1 MKIFLL
7 IVLIKID
14 REQMNTETAIDR
26 FYLHI
31 ISRSDLTKSNCN
43 EKDLEVI
50 LEKKPTIDFCKFLYK
65 EVGRD
70 FFWRD
75 RLKWNDQNWLD
86 YISKD
91 FFKLYILKQ
100 NNRLVGYYEL
110 LYEPKSSSMEIPYFG
125 IFKEFY
131 GKGIGGYLLTD
142 AILTSFNQKINKVW
156 VHTCTLDHP
165 NALKN
170 YLARGMKIFKTEKI
184 FFNPENL

>member
-1 MKIFLL
+1 ME
-7 IVLIKID
+7 
-14 REQMNTETAIDR
+14 RSIDR
-26 FYLHI
+26 FYLHL
-31 ISRSDLTKSNCN
+31 ISRNDLIPSNCK
-43 EKDLEVI
+43 EKNLEVI
-50 LEKKPTIDFCKFLYK
+50 LEKKPTVDFCKFLYK

-75 RLKWNDQNWLD
+75 RLKWSDQDWLD
-86 YISKD
+86 YISND

-100 NNRLVGYYEL
+100 KNELAGYYEL
-110 LYEPKSSSMEIPYFG
+110 LYDPKIPSMEISYFG
-125 IFKEFY
+125 ILKEFF

-142 AILTSFNQKINKVW
+142 AILNSYNHSINKVW

>member
-1 MKIFLL
+1 MSKI
-7 IVLIKID
+7 IS
-14 REQMNTETAIDR
+14 R
-26 FYLHI
+26 FYLNI
-31 ISRSDLTKSNCN
+31 FSKKELKVSNCK
-43 EKDLEVI
+43 EKNLEVFI
-50 LEKKPTIDFCKFLYK
+50 ESKPTVDFCKFLYK

-75 RLKWNDQNWLD
+75 RLKWSDQDWLN
-86 YISKD
+86 YISND
-91 FFKLYILKQ
+91 FFKLYILKK
-100 NNRLVGYYEL
+100 NNELAGYYEL
-110 LYEPKSSSMEIPYFG
+110 LYDPKTSSMEISYFG
-125 IFKEFY
+125 IFKEFF
-131 GKGIGGYLLTD
+131 GKGIGGHLLTD

>member
-1 MKIFLL
+1 ME
-7 IVLIKID
+7 
-14 REQMNTETAIDR
+14 RTIDR
-26 FYLHI
+26 FYLHLL
-31 ISRSDLTKSNCN
+31 SV
-43 EKDLEVI
+43 KDLNQSDCKEINLEVQI
-50 LEKKPTIDFCKFLYK
+50 EKEPTIDLCKFFYK
-65 EVGRD
+65 EVGKN

-75 RLKWNDQNWLD
+75 RLKWSDQDWLD
-86 YISKD
+86 YINND
-91 FFKLYILKQ
+91 CFKLYILKY

-110 LYEPKSSSMEIPYFG
+110 LYDPKTNSMEIPYFG

-131 GKGIGGYLLTD
+131 GKKIGGYLLTD
-142 AILTSFNQKINKVW
+142 ALSNSFKQKITKVW

>member
-1 MKIFLL
+1 ME
-7 IVLIKID
+7 
-14 REQMNTETAIDR
+14 RSIDR
-26 FYLHI
+26 FYLHL
-31 ISRSDLTKSNCN
+31 ISRNDLIPSTCK
-43 EKDLEVI
+43 EKNLEVI
-50 LEKKPTIDFCKFLYK
+50 LEKEPTVDFCKFLYK

-75 RLKWNDQNWLD
+75 RLKWKDEDWLN
-86 YISKD
+86 YINND

-100 NNRLVGYYEL
+100 NNKLAGYYEL
-110 LYEPKSSSMEIPYFG
+110 LCDTKLSSMEIPYFG

-142 AILTSFNQKINKVW
+142 AILTSFNQKIYKVW

-184 FFNPENL
+184 FFNPEDL

>member
-1 MKIFLL
+1 ME
-7 IVLIKID
+7 
-14 REQMNTETAIDR
+14 RSIDR
-26 FYLHI
+26 FYLHL
-31 ISRSDLTKSNCN
+31 ISRNDLIPSTCK
-43 EKDLEVI
+43 EKNLEVI
-50 LEKKPTIDFCKFLYK
+50 LEKEPTVDFCKFLYK

-75 RLKWNDQNWLD
+75 RLKWSDQDWLN
-86 YISKD
+86 YISND

-100 NNRLVGYYEL
+100 NNELAVYYEL
-110 LYEPKSSSMEIPYFG
+110 IYDPKIPSMEISYFG
-125 IFKEFY
+125 IFKEFF

-142 AILTSFNQKINKVW
+142 AILTSFNQRINKVW
-156 VHTCTLDHP
+156 VHTCTLDHA

>member
-1 MKIFLL
+1 MQRK
-7 IVLIKID
+7 
-14 REQMNTETAIDR
+14 IDR

-31 ISRSDLTKSNCN
+31 FSINDLIKSDYKQIN
-43 EKDLEVI
+43 LEVI
-50 LEKKPTIDFCKFLYK
+50 LEKKPKIDICKFFYK

-75 RLKWNDQNWLD
+75 RLKWRDQDWLD
-86 YISKD
+86 YINND
-91 FFKLYILKQ
+91 FFKLYILKY
-100 NNRLVGYYEL
+100 NNKFAGYYEL
-110 LYEPKSSSMEIPYFG
+110 LYDPKNSSMEIPYFG

-131 GKGIGGYLLTD
+131 GKGIGGYLLTH
-142 AILTSFNQKINKVW
+142 AILSSFEQKINKVW

>member
-1 MKIFLL
+1 ME
-7 IVLIKID
+7 
-14 REQMNTETAIDR
+14 RTIDR
-26 FYLHI
+26 FYLHLL
-31 ISRSDLTKSNCN
+31 SVRDLNQSNCKEIN
-43 EKDLEVI
+43 LDVQ
-50 LEKKPTIDFCKFLYK
+50 LEKKPTIDFCKFFYK

-75 RLKWNDQNWLD
+75 RLKWADQDWLD
-86 YISKD
+86 YVNND
-91 FFKLYILKQ
+91 FFKLYILKH
-100 NNRLVGYYEL
+100 NNKLAGYYEL
-110 LYEPKSSSMEIPYFG
+110 LYDPKTTSMEIPYFG

-131 GKGIGGYLLTD
+131 GKKIGGYLLTD
-142 AILTSFNQKINKVW
+142 ALSTSFKQKITKVW

>member
-1 MKIFLL
+1 MSKI
-7 IVLIKID
+7 I
-14 REQMNTETAIDR
+14 TR
-26 FYLHI
+26 FYLNIFSKKELH
-31 ISRSDLTKSNCN
+31 KSNCKETN
-43 EKDLEVI
+43 LEVF
-50 LEKKPTIDFCKFLYK
+50 LESKPTIDLCKFFYK

-75 RLKWNDQNWLD
+75 RLKWSDQDWLD
-86 YISKD
+86 YISND

-100 NNRLVGYYEL
+100 NNKLAGYYEL
-110 LYEPKSSSMEIPYFG
+110 LYDPKIPTMEIPYFG

-131 GKGIGGYLLTD
+131 GKGIGGHLLTD
-142 AILTSFNQKINKVW
+142 AIITSFNHKINKVW

>member
-1 MKIFLL
+1 MQS
-7 IVLIKID
+7 
-14 REQMNTETAIDR
+14 EIDR

-31 ISRSDLTKSNCN
+31 FFKNDLIKSDCKEIN
-43 EKDLEVI
+43 LEVF
-50 LEKKPTIDFCKFLYK
+50 LEKNPTVNFCKFLYK

-75 RLKWNDQNWLD
+75 RLKWSDQDWLD
-86 YISKD
+86 YISND
-91 FFKLYILKQ
+91 FFKLYTLKQ
-100 NNRLVGYYEL
+100 NNKLAGYYEL
-110 LYEPKSSSMEIPYFG
+110 LYDPKVPSMEIPYFG

-131 GKGIGGYLLTD
+131 GKGIGGHLLTD
-142 AILTSFNQKINKVW
+142 AILTSFHQKINKVW

-170 YLARGMKIFKTEKI
+170 YLARGMKVFKTEKI

>member
-1 MKIFLL
+1 ME
-7 IVLIKID
+7 
-14 REQMNTETAIDR
+14 RTIDR

-31 ISRSDLTKSNCN
+31 FSNNDLKKSNCK
-43 EKDLEVI
+43 EKNLEVI
-50 LEKKPTIDFCKFLYK
+50 LEKEPKVDFCKFLYK

-75 RLKWNDQNWLD
+75 RLKWSDQDWLN
-86 YISKD
+86 YIRND
-91 FFKLYILKQ
+91 FFKLYILKK
-100 NNRLVGYYEL
+100 NNELAGYYEL
-110 LYEPKSSSMEIPYFG
+110 LYDPKIPSMEIPYFG
-125 IFKEFY
+125 ILKEFF

-142 AILTSFNQKINKVW
+142 AILTSFNQNINKVW

>member
-1 MKIFLL
+1 MSNIIERYFLEICSKKSL
-7 IVLIKID
+7 V
-14 REQMNTETAIDR
+14 
-26 FYLHI
+26 
-31 ISRSDLTKSNCN
+31 RSKSK
-43 EKDLEVI
+43 EKNLEII
-50 LEKKPTIDFCKFLYK
+50 LEKKPTVDFCKFLYK

-75 RLKWNDQNWLD
+75 RLKWSDQDWLD
-86 YISKD
+86 YISND

-100 NNRLVGYYEL
+100 SNNLVGYYEL
-110 LYEPKSSSMEIPYFG
+110 LYDPKVPSMEIPYFG

-131 GKGIGGYLLTD
+131 GKGIGGHLLTD

-170 YLARGMKIFKTEKI
+170 YLARGMLIFKTEKI

>member
-1 MKIFLL
+1 ME
-7 IVLIKID
+7 
-14 REQMNTETAIDR
+14 RTIDR

-31 ISRSDLTKSNCN
+31 FSNNDLKKSNCK
-43 EKDLEVI
+43 EKNLEVI
-50 LEKKPTIDFCKFLYK
+50 LEKEPKVDFCKFLYK

-75 RLKWNDQNWLD
+75 RLKWSDQDWLN
-86 YISKD
+86 YISND
-91 FFKLYILKQ
+91 FFKLYILKK
-100 NNRLVGYYEL
+100 NNELAGYYEL
-110 LYEPKSSSMEIPYFG
+110 LYDPKIPSMEIAYFG
-125 IFKEFY
+125 IFKEFF

-156 VHTCTLDHP
+156 VHTCTLDHS